1 MGLPTEEWKAKG
13 CFSEAA
19 PGDNPEAK
27 VKKHVPVVTVEGGKA
42 KVVVGHGMAED
53 HWIQAVWIE
62 VDGKAVAEKEFVHT
76 DKPEAELDIPAGAKE
91 IIAYSMCNLHDVYAT
106 AAISVA

>member
-1 MGLPTEEWKAKG
+1 M
-13 CFSEAA
+13 
-19 PGDNPEAK
+19 
-27 VKKHVPVVTVEGGKA
+27 KKHVPVVTVEGGKA